1 MLIILKSV
9 RPNLEIAPA
18 FSNVTISVITLPYPT
33 IDVVYLQNLSSP
45 RVFFAINIFLVMDRP
60 FSGENPV
67 LMTLQLFFLPRCHF

>member
-1 MLIILKSV
+1 MLIILKCV

-18 FSNVTISVITLPYPT
+18 FSNVTVNVITLPYPN
-33 IDVVYLQNLSSP
+33 IDVVCSIQSKS
-45 RVFFAINIFLVMDRP
+45 FFAINIFLVMDRP